1 MLAEGGPD
9 AVRVEPLASA
19 LGVTKGGFY
28 GQFADRQALLDAM
41 LDTWEQEAIDE
52 AIRDLPE
59 GGGDDARANIRAAGV
74 ATFSEGWLRPI
85 DLAVRDWAR
94 RDPAV
99 AQRLRRVDERR
110 MDFLRSQF
118 SILCADPEEAEARSL
133 LAFCLAVGHDLV
145 APDLPGKRRVLDVA
159 MTILTD

>member
-9 AVRVEPLASA
+9 AVRVEPIASA

-28 GQFADRQALLDAM
+28 GQFADRRALLDAM
-41 LDTWEQEAIDE
+41 LDAWEQEAIDE
-52 AIRDLPE
+52 AIGDLPE
-59 GGGDDARANIRAAGV
+59 GGVDARANIRAAGV

-85 DLAVRDWAR
+85 DLAVREWAR
-94 RDPAV
+94 RDPEV

-118 SILCADPEEAEARSL
+118 AVLCADPVEAEARSL
-133 LAFCLAVGHDLV
+133 LAFCLAVGHHLV
-145 APDLPGKRRVLDVA
+145 APDLPNKQNVLGVA
-159 MTILTD
+159 MAILTD